1 MNRRQFLKWQ
11 ARGAV
16 IWAASAA
23 GVLAPTKLLAAEPEI
38 GVAKGKPG
46 PATRA
51 AVELLGGMKR
61 FVKPGQRVA
70 VKPNISFAQGPEAA
84 TNTHPDVVREIVAM
98 CLDAGASEVF
108 VLDHPFRM
116 VDLCLDQSGI
126 RPACKEFSKVSVQG
140 LLDPA
145 FYADADIPK
154 AMSMRK
160 TQIMR
165 DVLQADV
172 LIAAPVAKSHADT
185 GVSLSMKGMMGLI
198 WDRKTMH
205 ADHNLD
211 QAIVDLNRALKANLA
226 IVDATRV
233 LADNGPAGP
242 GKVLTPNTV
251 IASADVVAA
260 DAFAVSSFEWWGQ
273 RLNPNQVGHL
283 RLAHEQGLGRMDV
296 NAMRVVTIE
305 V

>member
-1 MNRRQFLKWQ
+1 MKRREFLRWQ
-11 ARGAV
+11 ARGAM

-23 GVLAPTKLLAAEPEI
+23 GLLLPDKLLAAEPELA
-38 GVAKGKPG
+38 VAKGKPG

-70 VKPNISFAQGPEAA
+70 VKPNISFAQGPEYA
-84 TNTHPDVVREIVAM
+84 TNTHPDVVREIAVM
-98 CLDAGASEVF
+98 CLEAGAAEVF

-116 VDLCLDQSGI
+116 VDLCLDGSGI
-126 RPACKEFSKVSVQG
+126 RPSCKEFSKVSVQG
-140 LLDPA
+140 LLDPG

-154 AMSMRK
+154 AVSMRK
-160 TQIMR
+160 TQIMK
-165 DVLQADV
+165 DVLKADV

-185 GVSLSMKGMMGLI
+185 GVSLSMKGMMGLV

-205 ADHNLD
+205 MDHNLD

-233 LADNGPAGP
+233 LADGGPAGP
-242 GKVLTPNTV
+242 GKILTPNTI
-251 IASADVVAA
+251 IASADIVAA
-260 DAFAVSSFEWWGQ
+260 DAMAVASFEWYGQ
-273 RLNPNQVGHL
+273 RMKPNQVGHL
-283 RLAHEQGLGRMDV
+283 RLAHEQGLGRLDID
-296 NAMRVVTIE
+296 AMRVATAE
-305 V
+305 G